1 MTKIYKKL
9 KSSYS
14 LYSNI
19 DYSKSNG
26 KKSSVLA
33 KLLKTQTEIIS
44 FHHTSSDY
52 KLSMN
57 FGVHNFPCIHK
68 QTLSS

>member
-9 KSSYS
+9 KPYS